1 MTIKDVI
8 PEKRLH
14 EKAKIELNKIK
25 DIEEMVERE
34 NLVYRTN
41 ECMYSSKNVQT
52 ISTFGRD
59 ICNGTI
65 TLKEAYNDQSD

>member
-1 MTIKDVI
+1 MI

-41 ECMYSSKNVQT
+41 ECMYSSKCSNNKH
-52 ISTFGRD
+52 FW
-59 ICNGTI
+59 
-65 TLKEAYNDQSD
+65 